1 MTLRLSR
8 TFFGTASLEREYQGF
23 HVALRRGTV
32 APEAVPEH
40 SHETAHLILAIDD
53 EYLSGAI
60 GATAWRGPSMLIYNP
75 PGTLHRDRFA
85 TTGGRFLSIDFP
97 QGFEPPDIRDPMVI
111 QPGAA
116 RLRVAELLT
125 VLVEDAPVL
134 EAEDVLLGL
143 SAALAKDAEPN
154 LSAPPWLAIAI
165 ESIADLAIEAGLRVH
180 DIAQIAGVH
189 PVHLARVFAQHLGC
203 SPGHAIQRAR
213 VERAAASLTKRG
225 TLGDIAHRCG
235 FADQAHMT
243 RCFRSFYGTTPTA
256 FRAAFD

>member
-23 HVALRRGTV
+23 HVALRRATV

-40 SHETAHLILAIDD
+40 SHKTAHLILAIDD

-60 GATAWRGPSMLIYNP
+60 GARAWSGPSMVIYNP

-97 QGFEPPDIRDPMVI
+97 QGFEPRGILDPVVI

-116 RLRVAELLT
+116 RLRVSEVLT
-125 VLVEDAPVL
+125 ALIEDAPVL
-134 EAEDVLLGL
+134 EAEDHLLGL
-143 SAALAKDAEPN
+143 SAALANDAGPT

-165 ESIADLAIEAGLRVH
+165 ESIADLANNAGLRVH

-189 PVHLARVFAQHLGC
+189 PVHLARVFARHLGC

-213 VERAAASLTKRG
+213 VERAAASLTNRG
-225 TLGDIAHRCG
+225 TLGDIAHECG

-243 RCFRSFYGTTPTA
+243 RCFRSMYGTTPTG
-256 FRAAFD
+256 FRAAFE